1 MNSKKPGSRTVL
13 KVVSPHPNKET
24 KVSREAENFMAQAL
38 QLARRA
44 LGRTAPNPAV
54 GAVIVKNGRVV
65 GKGYHR
71 AAGEP
76 HAEVEAIRVA
86 GPEAVGA
93 DLFVTLEPC
102 NHHGRTPPCTK
113 AILEAGIG
121 RVWYGIDDPNPG
133 VRGGGAKTL
142 QDAGVEVVG
151 HVSES
156 RCRKINE
163 VYVTNVTLNR
173 PFVYLKLAM
182 SLDGRIATR
191 TRHSQWITSEESRR
205 KVHRLRD
212 KVSAIMVGVGTILAD
227 NPLLTTRLSRGNGRD
242 PVRIVADSNLRTP
255 KDAAI
260 FNPLSTAQVI
270 IATSKNPPEANEK
283 SLTNRGASVIKTE
296 SEGKV
301 NLKDLLNK
309 LYGFGITSLL
319 IEGGSGLAWG
329 AFQERIVDRCYF
341 FYAPLI
347 IGGDSA
353 PTGIGGLGVERLE
366 EAPRIV
372 DVKSYRIGA
381 DILLDGR
388 VSYPDSI
395 R

>member
-13 KVVSPHPNKET
+13 KVVSPHPNEET

-86 GPEAVGA
+86 GPEAVGS

-113 AILEAGIG
+113 AILEAGIE

-142 QDAGVEVVG
+142 KDAGMEVVG
-151 HVSES
+151 HVSEY

-191 TRHSQWITSEESRR
+191 TGHSQWITSEESRR

-283 SLTNRGASVIKTE
+283 SLTNRGASVIRTE
-296 SEGKV
+296 GEGKV

-329 AFQERIVDRCYF
+329 AFQERIVDRCCF

>member
-1 MNSKKPGSRTVL
+1 
-13 KVVSPHPNKET
+13 
-24 KVSREAENFMAQAL
+24 
-38 QLARRA
+38 
-44 LGRTAPNPAV
+44 
-54 GAVIVKNGRVV
+54 
-65 GKGYHR
+65 
-71 AAGEP
+71 
-76 HAEVEAIRVA
+76 
-86 GPEAVGA
+86 
-93 DLFVTLEPC
+93 
-102 NHHGRTPPCTK
+102 
-113 AILEAGIG
+113 
-121 RVWYGIDDPNPG
+121 
-133 VRGGGAKTL
+133 
-142 QDAGVEVVG
+142 
-151 HVSES
+151 
-156 RCRKINE
+156 
-163 VYVTNVTLNR
+163 
-173 PFVYLKLAM
+173 
-182 SLDGRIATR
+182 
-191 TRHSQWITSEESRR
+191 
-205 KVHRLRD
+205 
-212 KVSAIMVGVGTILAD
+212 MVGVGTILAD

-366 EAPRIV
+366 EAPRII